1 MWHTA
6 LHHWWDWQ
14 TAGSFLLEKREP
26 LWISTSF
33 WLITPPTGVTASASS
48 ASCSAAPL
56 LHPADSI
63 APITYRPLFYQSYHC
78 HATSFNTESA
88 SFIPVATTRRHQ
100 HQIPLLR
107 IRLEITTCL
116 TNDRSSMS
124 PVINILF
131 YFILFFYFLFFYFAI
146 LSFLFWLYKLWQKL
160 PEANSIW
167 RCRPIEDL
175 FSILGDPVVP
185 VSSHVARNSIRWS

>member
-14 TAGSFLLEKREP
+14 TTGSFLLEKREP

-131 YFILFFYFLFFYFAI
+131 YFILFYFFIFLLCHSLLPLLPLQTLTKTARGQFNLKMPTDWGSLFNPRR
-146 LSFLFWLYKLWQKL
+146 SFGAGFI
-160 PEANSIW
+160 PCCS
-167 RCRPIEDL
+167 
-175 FSILGDPVVP
+175 
-185 VSSHVARNSIRWS
+185 